1 MRIIHSRIQHGVGQ
15 GSFHSASLEVEADKG
30 GRYRY
35 DYVYDCGAL
44 KGFAAS
50 PALKRS
56 IDRMDLAERP
66 GTGGKPVI
74 DALVLSHYDR
84 DHIIGAALLAKKF
97 LVKRIFAPFLSPAEL
112 MLVVAGQ
119 AGALTAAQITELQG
133 LALGGQTLFGVPVTM
148 ITPGD
153 GDTDFG
159 PAIDPDGQPLGPD
172 DRENAMRGPP
182 RTLQATVGPTGRA
195 PGRSLA
201 STRTVQL
208 GSGHRGSPPIWKLR
222 FWNRGV
228 SDELLAYVFEA
239 LVDCGFPLA
248 GLFEPSAIDE
258 VLDWLEDGLNRK
270 ATLQAYRDAIALYAP
285 AWAGEVSGQR
295 LANFLSLGLFSG
307 PESSTDYQRGFY
319 TTIEAHDGFQMSDA
333 RRWRWYGRHPGE
345 PGFGRL
351 GWLGTGDA
359 PLGEPGVWTDFSRHY
374 TTELQAA
381 LTVQVPHHGASPM
394 HGPKFYNAGLHPRP
408 GMNAVISVGMTNPYG
423 HPKVSVLKEVMAVRG
438 RLQVVTEDSGLG
450 FHEVI
455 VIES

>member
-1 MRIIHSRIQHGVGQ
+1 MRIVHSRIQHGVGQ
-15 GSFHSASLEVEADKG
+15 GSFHSASLEVEADNG
-30 GRYRY
+30 GSYRY

-66 GTGGKPVI
+66 GSGGKPVI

-97 LVKRIFAPFLSPAEL
+97 LVKRIFVPFLSPAEL

-119 AGALTAAQITELQG
+119 AGALTEVEITELQG

-153 GDTDFG
+153 GDTELG
-159 PAIDPDGQPLGPD
+159 PAIDPDGQPPD
-172 DRENAMRGPP
+172 TGDRDNAMRGPP

-201 STRTVQL
+201 SSRNVQL
-208 GSGHRGSPPIWKLR
+208 GSGQRGSPPVWKLR

-228 SDELLAYVFEA
+228 SDELLAYVFEE

-248 GLFEPSAIDE
+248 ALFEPSATDE

-270 ATLQAYRDAIALYAP
+270 ATLRAYREAIAKYAP
-285 AWAGEVSGQR
+285 AWAGEVSGQK
-295 LANFLSLGLFSG
+295 LANFLSLGLYSG
-307 PESSTDYQRGFY
+307 LETS
-319 TTIEAHDGFQMSDA
+319 SDA
-333 RRWRWYGRHPGE
+333 QLVYYHSIESFDGPSHFPARRRHRYREYLREGDSGR
-345 PGFGRL
+345 F

-359 PLGEPGVWTDFSRHY
+359 PLGELAIWGDFKGHY
-374 TTELQAA
+374 TAELKAA
-381 LTVQVPHHGASPM
+381 LTVQVPHHGAAPR
-394 HGPKFYNAGLHPRP
+394 HGPRFYNVGLHPEP
-408 GMNAVISVGMTNPYG
+408 GMNAVISVGKTNTYG
-423 HPKVSVLKEVMAVRG
+423 HLTVTVVKQVMAARCA
-438 RLQVVTEDSGLG
+438 LQVVTEDSGLG

-455 VIES
+455 VIET

>member
-1 MRIIHSRIQHGVGQ
+1 MRIVHSRIQHGVGQ
-15 GSFHSASLEVEADKG
+15 GSFHSASLEVEVDDG

-44 KGFAAS
+44 QGFAAS

-66 GTGGKPVI
+66 GSGGKPVI

-97 LVKRIFAPFLSPAEL
+97 LVKRIFVPFLSPAEL

-153 GDTDFG
+153 GDTDLG
-159 PAIDPDGQPLGPD
+159 PAIDPDPQPPGPD
-172 DRENAMRGPP
+172 DRDNAMRGPP

-195 PGRSLA
+195 LGRSLA
-201 STRTVQL
+201 STRNVQL

-239 LVDCGFPLA
+239 LLDCGFPLA
-248 GLFEPSAIDE
+248 ALFEPCAIDE

-270 ATLQAYRDAIALYAP
+270 ATLQAYRDAIAQYAP
-285 AWAGEVSGQR
+285 AWAGETSGQK
-295 LANFLSLGLFSG
+295 LANFLSLGLYSG
-307 PESSTDYQRGFY
+307 PEGLKDDQRWFY
-319 TTIEAHDGFQMSDA
+319 RAIEAHDNYWMRDA
-333 RRWRWYGRHPGE
+333 RHMRWYGRHSSD
-345 PGFGRL
+345 PGFDRL

-359 PLGEPGVWTDFSRHY
+359 PLGEAGVWTDFSLHY
-374 TTELQAA
+374 AVELQAT
-381 LTVQVPHHGASPM
+381 LTVQVPHHGAAPM
-394 HGPKFYNAGLHPRP
+394 HGPKFYNVALHPRP
-408 GMNAVISVGMTNPYG
+408 GMNAVISVGKTNTYG
-423 HPKVSVLKEVMAVRG
+423 HPKASVLKEVITVGG
-438 RLQVVTEDSGLG
+438 RLQVVTEDTGLG

-455 VIES
+455 VIKS